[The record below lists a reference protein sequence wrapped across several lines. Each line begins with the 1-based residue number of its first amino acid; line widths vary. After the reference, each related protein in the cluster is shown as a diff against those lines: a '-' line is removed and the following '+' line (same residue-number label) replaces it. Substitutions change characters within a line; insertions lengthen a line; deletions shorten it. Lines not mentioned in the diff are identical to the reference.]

1 MTGERITHAVLKRGR
16 TNYACLHRVI
26 EGVGEEAQASLLSG
40 AETADSLRAP
50 PRADAASV
58 LGAEVLAL
66 REWARDQLDVEG
78 AGDRDDAPSH
88 SAAAWAQ
95 VSVPVRE
102 CLGAANCPF
111 GDVCFVEKS
120 REVAR
125 GSQLVVTNHAL
136 PAIDAMHGHTALPE
150 HDRLIIDEAHE
161 LVARV
166 TGGGLARAQPPA
178 GRAGCASVPRP
189 PR

>member
-1 MTGERITHAVLKRGR
+1 M
-16 TNYACLHRVI
+16 
-26 EGVGEEAQASLLSG
+26 
-40 AETADSLRAP
+40 
-50 PRADAASV
+50 
-58 LGAEVLAL
+58 
-66 REWARDQLDVEG
+66 
-78 AGDRDDAPSH
+78 
-88 SAAAWAQ
+88 
-95 VSVPVRE
+95 PVRE

-136 PAIDAMHGHTALPE
+136 LAIDAMHGHTALPE

-166 TGGGLARAQPPA
+166 TGA
-178 GRAGCASVPRP
+178 ASLELSPSR
-189 PR
+189 